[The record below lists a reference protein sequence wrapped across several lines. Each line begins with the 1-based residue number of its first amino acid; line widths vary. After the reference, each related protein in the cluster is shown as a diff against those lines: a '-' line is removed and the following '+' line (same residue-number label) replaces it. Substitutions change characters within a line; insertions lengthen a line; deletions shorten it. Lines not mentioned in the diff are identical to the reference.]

1 MLANN
6 IKTIYRFEIRFRMEK
21 RGLLAMANSGKDSNN
36 S

>member
-1 MLANN
+1 MS
-6 IKTIYRFEIRFRMEK
+6 IYGPRFPDEYLRFRMEK